1 METINNIF
9 GIVNDAI
16 AGFLAGFLPDWG
28 VAAIEALMAVVA
40 VLVVLILV
48 VMYQTLAER
57 KVIGRIQDRYGPNRV
72 GKFGV
77 LQPVADVVKLLM
89 KEDLRPLLSDRA
101 VFFVAPIIVLVPSL
115 LMFTVI
121 PFGDGMAIA
130 DINIGLLFILAVGS
144 LPTIGIVVA
153 GWGSG
158 NKYSVL
164 GGMRAAAQMISF
176 EVPLILAVISPVLI
190 VGSLS
195 MADIVNSQ
203 GGFGGLAWLVFAQPV
218 AFVVY
223 FIAGIAEV
231 NRSPFDL
238 PEAESE
244 LVAGFH
250 TEYSGIRFALFFL
263 AEYMEAFAVAAIA
276 ATVFLGGWQGPLL
289 PPYIWFIVKAFGLF
303 IVMIWIRG
311 TLPRLRIDQMM
322 SFCWKVLVP
331 VAIANLLITAFGLQV
346 LPGLGIGMEMTLVI
360 TGITTLVLAVIGLFV
375 YRSAEG
381 RVEGVGLSAPVS
393 R

>member
-72 GKFGV
+72 GKFGL
-77 LQPVADVVKLLM
+77 LQPIADVVKLLM
-89 KEDLRPLLSDRA
+89 KEDIRPRTADRA
-101 VFFVAPIIVLVPSL
+101 VFFAAPIIVLIPSL

-121 PFGDGMAIA
+121 PFGDGLAIA
-130 DINIGLLFILAVGS
+130 DINIGLLFILAVAS
-144 LPTIGIVVA
+144 IPTIGIVVA

-164 GGMRAAAQMISF
+164 GGMRAAAQMVSF
-176 EVPLILAVISPVLI
+176 EIPLILALISPILI

-195 MADIVNSQ
+195 MADIVNAQ
-203 GGFGGLAWLVFAQPV
+203 GGFWGLSWLIFVQPV

-263 AEYMEAFAVAAIA
+263 AEYMAAFAVAAIA

-289 PPYIWFIVKAFGLF
+289 PPYLWFIIKAFGLF

-322 SFCWKVLVP
+322 AFCWKVLVP
-331 VAIANLLITAFGLQV
+331 VALANLVITA
-346 LPGLGIGMEMTLVI
+346 LGIQLLPAIGLSLDQALMV
-360 TGITTLVLAVIGLFV
+360 TGITTLILAAIGLIVF
-375 YRSAEG
+375 RSTSGKA
-381 RVEGVGLSAPVS
+381 EGVGQSVPVS

>member
-9 GIVNDAI
+9 GIINDAI
-16 AGFLAGFLPDWG
+16 TGFLAGFLLDWV
-28 VAAIEALMAVVA
+28 VAAIQALMAVVA

-89 KEDLRPLLSDRA
+89 KEDLRPLLADRS

-144 LPTIGIVVA
+144 IPTIGIVVA

-164 GGMRAAAQMISF
+164 GGMRAAAQMVSF
-176 EVPLILAVISPVLI
+176 EVPLILALVSPVLI

-203 GGFGGLAWLVFAQPV
+203 GGFWGLGWLIFAQPV

-276 ATVFLGGWQGPLL
+276 ATVFLGGWQGPVL
-289 PPYIWFIVKAFGLF
+289 PPYIWFIIKAFGLF

-331 VAIANLLITAFGLQV
+331 VALANLLITGFGIQV
-346 LPGLGIGMEMTLVI
+346 LPSLGISMNLTLVI
-360 TGITTLVLAVIGLFV
+360 TGITTLVLAVIGLSL
-375 YRSAEG
+375 YRSAG
-381 RVEGVGLSAPVS
+381 SKVEGVGLSAPVS

>member
-16 AGFLAGFLPDWG
+16 TGLLAGFLPDWV
-28 VAAIEALMAVVA
+28 VAGIQALMAVVA

-72 GKFGV
+72 GKFGL
-77 LQPVADVVKLLM
+77 LQPIADVVKLLM
-89 KEDLRPLLSDRA
+89 KEDIRPRTADRA
-101 VFFVAPIIVLVPSL
+101 VFFAAPIIVLIPSL

-121 PFGDGMAIA
+121 PFGDGLAIA
-130 DINIGLLFILAVGS
+130 DINIGLLFILAVAS
-144 LPTIGIVVA
+144 IPTIGIVVA

-164 GGMRAAAQMISF
+164 GGMRAAAQMVSF
-176 EVPLILAVISPVLI
+176 EIPLILALISPILI

-195 MADIVNSQ
+195 MADIVNAQ
-203 GGFGGLAWLVFAQPV
+203 GGFWGLSWLIFVQPV

-263 AEYMEAFAVAAIA
+263 AEYMAAFAVAAIA

-289 PPYIWFIVKAFGLF
+289 PPYLWFIIKAFGLF

-322 SFCWKVLVP
+322 AFCWKVLVP
-331 VAIANLLITAFGLQV
+331 VALANLVITA
-346 LPGLGIGMEMTLVI
+346 LGIQLLPAIGLSLDQALMV
-360 TGITTLVLAVIGLFV
+360 TGITTLILAAIGLIVF
-375 YRSAEG
+375 RSTSGKA
-381 RVEGVGLSAPVS
+381 EGVGQSVPVS